1 MMAAAGEAGAQRVA
15 ASCIVLGASGL
26 LVRGPSGSGKSA
38 LCWALLQ
45 DPAPF
50 AYAALVGDDQLWL
63 RAAAGRII
71 AEPAPAIAGRIE
83 IRGLGIVP
91 LEHEPR
97 ARIALVADLVPVGEI
112 ERLPAA
118 DDLQTEL
125 LGIKVPRLA
134 VAEGCDLSATLRLKH
149 ALAWLASGRPLGAFE
164 D

>member
-1 MMAAAGEAGAQRVA
+1 MTAEGEGRAERVA
-15 ASCIVLGASGL
+15 ASCIVLGAWGL
-26 LVRGPSGSGKSA
+26 MVRGPSGSGKSA
-38 LCWALLQ
+38 LCWALLN

-63 RAAAGRII
+63 RAASGRLI

-91 LEHEPR
+91 LGYEPR
-97 ARIALVADLVPVGEI
+97 ARIALVADLVPLGEI
-112 ERLPAA
+112 ERLPVAG
-118 DDLQTEL
+118 DLQTEL
-125 LGIKVPRLA
+125 CGLQVPRLA
-134 VAEGCDLSATLRLKH
+134 VPAGGDISAGRRLKH

>member
-1 MMAAAGEAGAQRVA
+1 MAVDSKAGAERVA
-15 ASCIVLGASGL
+15 ASCILLGSRGL

-50 AYAALVGDDQLWL
+50 AHAALVGDDQLWL
-63 RAAAGRII
+63 RPANGRVV

-91 LEHEPR
+91 LDFEPR
-97 ARIALVADLVPVGEI
+97 ARIALVADLVPLEAI

-125 LGIKVPRLA
+125 CGIALPRLA
-134 VAEGCDLSATLRLKH
+134 VPASDLSAAQRLKH
-149 ALAWLASGRPLGAFE
+149 AMTWLASGRTLSAFAG
-164 D
+164 